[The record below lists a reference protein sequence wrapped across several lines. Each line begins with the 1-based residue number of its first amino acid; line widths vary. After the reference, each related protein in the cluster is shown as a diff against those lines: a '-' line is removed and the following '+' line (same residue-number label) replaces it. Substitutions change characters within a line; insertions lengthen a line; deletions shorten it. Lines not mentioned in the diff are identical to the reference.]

1 VILAGLAVCW
11 VLVVMWTGGGV
22 IHLGGVR
29 IASRGPRNPALL
41 VGLSLLAAWALGSR
55 GRRAQDLAADYR
67 ELVDLVARRLPR
79 LPSAS
84 LVAAFAAAAVVIVG
98 VVEGAFVV
106 GGSDSYGYVSQAH
119 LWSIGALTQE
129 PVLLRTLAPDV
140 GIDALTPLGYRPRMD
155 GTTIAPSYSPG
166 LPMVMAVFERVA
178 GPASVFWVVPLLAG
192 VLVWTTYLLGVRV
205 HGSRVGAVAAVLVAS
220 SSPLLVQL
228 TDAPLSD
235 LPAAAWWT
243 LSFWLAS
250 LDRRMAA
257 LCAGV
262 TAGAAILTRPNLV
275 PLVAIVVAVLVARL
289 IVARRPVRDVVQHVL
304 LVSVFPIAACL
315 TIAAL
320 NRAMWGSALNS
331 GYGSL
336 STLFSVSNVWT
347 NLHLYPRVI
356 AMQIPI
362 AVLAPFAFVRRDRVM
377 TIALGAWV
385 ATVVAAYLVFPAYDS
400 ERNLRFL
407 LPAVPPLVVLGTL
420 GGASLLGAFVERH
433 AVATLLTIAVIAG
446 WGVHTARQQGTFATD
461 HLRKFADAGSYIE
474 RELPQQAVLLA
485 MLHSGSATY
494 YSGRPTIRYDM
505 IAPSDLDALV
515 PKLVRRGYVP
525 YLLLD
530 NDERAAFQSHYQG
543 HSRFASLDWPPIANI
558 NSRVQIYALG
568 EDASRP

>member
-1 VILAGLAVCW
+1 VILAGLAVSW
-11 VLVVMWTGGGV
+11 VLLVMWTGGAV
-22 IHLGGVR
+22 FYVGGVR
-29 IASRGPRNPALL
+29 IASRALRNPALL
-41 VGLSLLAAWALGSR
+41 VGLSLIAAWALGGR
-55 GRRAQDLAADYR
+55 GRRAQDLAEDYR
-67 ELVDLVARRLPR
+67 HFVDGVARRMPR
-79 LPSAS
+79 LPSAP
-84 LVAAFAAAAVVIVG
+84 LVAALAAAAAVSVG

-119 LWSIGALTQE
+119 LWSIGALKQE
-129 PVLLRTLAPDV
+129 PALLRTLAPEV
-140 GIDALTPLGYRPRMD
+140 GIDALTPLGYRPTPDR
-155 GTTIAPSYSPG
+155 TTIAPTYSPG
-166 LPMVMAVFERVA
+166 LPMMMAVFERVA
-178 GPASVFWVVPLLAG
+178 GPHSVFWVVPILTG

-205 HGSRVGAVAAVLVAS
+205 HGSRVGAVAAILVATS
-220 SSPLLVQL
+220 WPLLVQL

-243 LSFWLAS
+243 LSFWLVS
-250 LDRRMAA
+250 VDRRVSS

-262 TAGAAILTRPNLV
+262 TAAAAILTRPNLV
-275 PLVAIVVAVLVARL
+275 PLVVIVVAFLVARL
-289 IVARRPVRDVVQHVL
+289 IKARRPMREVVQHVL
-304 LVSVFPIAACL
+304 LVSLFPVAACL

-320 NRAMWGSALNS
+320 NRTLWGSALNS

-347 NLHLYPRVI
+347 NLRLYPRLI

-362 AVLAPFAFVRRDRVM
+362 AVLAPIAFVKRDRTT
-377 TIALGAWV
+377 TIALGAWAV
-385 ATVVAAYLVFPAYDS
+385 MVVLGYLGFPAYDS

-420 GGASLLGAFVERH
+420 GGASLFGTFVERH
-433 AVATLLTIAVIAG
+433 AVASVVAIAALAG
-446 WGVHTARQQGTFATD
+446 WGVHTARQQGAFATD
-461 HLRKFADAGSYIE
+461 HLRTFADAGSYIE

-515 PKLVRRGYVP
+515 PELVRRGYTP

-543 HSRFASLDWPPIANI
+543 HSRFAPLDWPPIANI
-558 NSRVQIYALG
+558 NSRVQIYALRD
-568 EDASRP
+568 DASRP